1 MLVTLGTSR
10 VKLPK
15 PSILVPR
22 RRIIIILSFC
32 TFKSLYK
39 CKFFGLKFSLFLKHK
54 DIAYYVHKENSIL
67 FILFLEKVL
76 ISLVPSEVF
85 LLFMKNLS
93 PKEKLSKLFQMKVKF
108 NYPVILMN
116 IIFYSHTQI
125 CHIYVKGNGVLL
137 THSLLEISF

>member
-39 CKFFGLKFSLFLKHK
+39 CKYFGLKFSLFY
-54 DIAYYVHKENSIL
+54 IHKENSIL

-116 IIFYSHTQI
+116 IIFYSHSQI